1 MAKCKLLAFLL
12 CERASVAPAPDNRV
26 TLRHLFDRITVA
38 PTPEEPESFYAYFKI
53 VVDEPCT
60 VALRVIDP
68 GQQEIP
74 VNWRDSIA
82 QIGPI
87 QGVWPLDTSLFKGP
101 GVYVF
106 ELSEESDGS
115 EPYSLASTRL
125 VVDRGSK

>member
-12 CERASVAPAPDNRV
+12 CEKASVAPAPDNRV
-26 TLRHLFDRITVA
+26 TLRHLFDRIIVA
-38 PTPEEPESFYAYFKI
+38 PTPEEPEEFYAYFKI

-60 VALRVIDP
+60 MALRVIDP
-68 GQQEIP
+68 GQREIP
-74 VNWRDSIA
+74 GNWRDSIA

-87 QGVWPLDTSLFKGP
+87 QGVWLLDINLFREP

-106 ELSEESDGS
+106 ELREESDGS
-115 EPYSLASTRL
+115 DSYSLASTRL